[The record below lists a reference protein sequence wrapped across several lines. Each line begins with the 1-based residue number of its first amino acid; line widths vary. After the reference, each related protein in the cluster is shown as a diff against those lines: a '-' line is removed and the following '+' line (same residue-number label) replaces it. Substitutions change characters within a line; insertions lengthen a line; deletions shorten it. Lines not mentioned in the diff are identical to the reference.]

1 LSWTAPTPLANC
13 TVSSYIIY
21 GGTTANPTTQ
31 VGTSTGTTFT
41 NSGLAASTTYYYTVA
56 AVDAFGTSPVS
67 AQVSGKTL
75 ASGDFIAIACGGPA
89 ESDASGGD
97 ANFVADKD
105 FSGGGDNSHTTHTIN
120 LTQPGANAAPM
131 GVYQY
136 GRAGVTTYTIPGMT
150 AGSSHS
156 VLLHFSENYYSAK
169 GKRVFNV
176 AINGTSALADF
187 DIYATAGAQYTAVEE
202 TFTATAN
209 SAGDIVIAFTK
220 GTADQP
226 LIDGI
231 EIR

>member
-1 LSWTAPTPLANC
+1 VT
-13 TVSSYIIY
+13 
-21 GGTTANPTTQ
+21 
-31 VGTSTGTTFT
+31 GTSYT
-41 NSGLAASTTYYYTVA
+41 NSGLTPNTTYYYTVA
-56 AVDAFGTSPVS
+56 AVDAFGTSPAS
-67 AQVSGKTL
+67 TQAHATTPPS
-75 ASGDFIAIACGGPA
+75 SGDFIAIACGGPA

-156 VLLHFSENYYSAK
+156 VLLHFSENYYSAA

-176 AINGTSALADF
+176 AINGTSVLANF
-187 DIYATAGAQYTAVEE
+187 DIYKTAGAEYTAVEE

-209 SAGDIVIAFTK
+209 SAGDIVIALTK

>member
-1 LSWTAPTPLANC
+1 MWT
-13 TVSSYIIY
+13 S
-21 GGTTANPTTQ
+21 
-31 VGTSTGTTFT
+31 
-41 NSGLAASTTYYYTVA
+41 AA
-56 AVDAFGTSPVS
+56 
-67 AQVSGKTL
+67 
-75 ASGDFIAIACGGPA
+75 A
-89 ESDASGGD
+89 EIT
-97 ANFVADKD
+97 
-105 FSGGGDNSHTTHTIN
+105 SHTTNTIN

-136 GRAGVTTYTIPGMT
+136 GRAGVTTYTIPGMV

-156 VLLHFSENYYSAK
+156 VLLHFSENYYSAA

-176 AINGTSALADF
+176 AINGTTVLSDF
-187 DIYATAGAQYTAVEE
+187 DIYKTAGAQYAALVE

-209 SAGDIVIAFTK
+209 SSGDIVIAFTN